1 MDLALS
7 LPEPLLWGSAVGAV
21 VAAGLIAASLV
32 GFPRGATA
40 NVLTLTG
47 SAGGAVAVGI
57 PAQFF
62 LPPRPMLWGDLMVAV
77 LGAAPILLAAGW
89 LRALCGSWRRNCE
102 LLLGL
107 TVGTLVL
114 VPAACIYFVTWG
126 GMVGVAPGLVVAAF
140 SAAVIAVNVKRRFA
154 RAWIGGAAGFV
165 SGVLLGPIIL
175 ALASLAFTGLL
186 GGAHLWTED
195 RLPAPA
201 F

>member
-1 MDLALS
+1 MVLD
-7 LPEPLLWGSAVGAV
+7 LPEPLLWGSAAGAV
-21 VAAGLIAASLV
+21 VGAGLIAASLV

-47 SAGGAVAVGI
+47 VAGGAVAVGI
-57 PAQFF
+57 PAQLF
-62 LPPRPMLWGDLMVAV
+62 LPSEPTLWGDLTVAL
-77 LGAAPILLAAGW
+77 LGAATGLLAAGW
-89 LRALCGSWRRNCE
+89 LRALCGSWCRNCE

-107 TVGTLVL
+107 TIGTLVL
-114 VPAACIYFVTWG
+114 IPAACIYFVTWG
-126 GMVGVAPGLVVAAF
+126 GMVGVAPALVVAAF
-140 SAAVIAVNVKRRFA
+140 SAAVIAVNVKRWFA
-154 RAWIGGAAGFV
+154 RAWIGGAVGCV